1 MKKKPGTKFLLLSMS
16 LLIAASLSAC
26 GNTEPSDSGAGSST
40 SVEASSAEEYQTN
53 GDMKQSSKE
62 SSAGESTAMKT
73 AETAATDST
82 AAENNA
88 SKSAE
93 AAGVAATDNTG
104 SETAAADR
112 TETAAT
118 PSAISE
124 EPLSAG
130 LISIDGDIICLGT
143 RYSEI
148 HGGNW
153 SLRTED
159 YEKYQSYSLN
169 PRTTSGSAMGLYSDK
184 YGYEY
189 ENFHIMVSVMNASED
204 PIPYLDG
211 TIDYLS
217 IPSITRLEVL
227 PEITLPGGLTLNSTE
242 DDFRAVYGEPSSEY
256 NDESTEFRSLTFKDG
271 DVDLKISWYK
281 GRINEITLTI

>member
-1 MKKKPGTKFLLLSMS
+1 MSQPISFIYSNLLVHLQRHGRRLHGQS
-16 LLIAASLSAC
+16 LELRAAEVRLRPRQVGVALE
-26 GNTEPSDSGAGSST
+26 GGAGG
-40 SVEASSAEEYQTN
+40 EI
-53 GDMKQSSKE
+53 
-62 SSAGESTAMKT
+62 AGE
-73 AETAATDST
+73 
-82 AAENNA
+82 
-88 SKSAE
+88 
-93 AAGVAATDNTG
+93 
-104 SETAAADR
+104 
-112 TETAAT
+112 
-118 PSAISE
+118 
-124 EPLSAG
+124 
-130 LISIDGDIICLGT
+130 
-143 RYSEI
+143 
-148 HGGNW
+148 
-153 SLRTED
+153 ED

>member
-1 MKKKPGTKFLLLSMS
+1 
-16 LLIAASLSAC
+16 
-26 GNTEPSDSGAGSST
+26 
-40 SVEASSAEEYQTN
+40 
-53 GDMKQSSKE
+53 
-62 SSAGESTAMKT
+62 
-73 AETAATDST
+73 
-82 AAENNA
+82 
-88 SKSAE
+88 
-93 AAGVAATDNTG
+93 
-104 SETAAADR
+104 
-112 TETAAT
+112 
-118 PSAISE
+118 
-124 EPLSAG
+124 
-130 LISIDGDIICLGT
+130 
-143 RYSEI
+143 
-148 HGGNW
+148 
-153 SLRTED
+153 
-159 YEKYQSYSLN
+159 
-169 PRTTSGSAMGLYSDK
+169 MGLYSDK

-281 GRINEITLTI
+281 GRINEITLTIWSFWTGARMVNINFRV